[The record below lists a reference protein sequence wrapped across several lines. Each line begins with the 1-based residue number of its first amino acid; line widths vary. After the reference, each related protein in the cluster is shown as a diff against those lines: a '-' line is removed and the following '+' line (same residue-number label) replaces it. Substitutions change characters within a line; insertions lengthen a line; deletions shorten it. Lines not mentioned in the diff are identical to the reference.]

1 MLMAIAFLGYTLP
14 YGQMSFLGAT
24 VITNLL
30 SPFPNVIEWC
40 LGGFTV
46 SNPTIKR
53 FFIFHFILPF
63 VLMALVC
70 LHIFYLHFHSSSNPL
85 RISTNNKIPFFPYLI
100 LKDCFSL
107 FILLAFYFIQCHYG
121 LLSLSHPDN
130 SVPANP
136 LVTPAHIVP
145 EWYFLVQYSILKC
158 IPNKNTGFLGLVT
171 SITFLFLLT
180 ESRNVTTLTSMS
192 TPIASLS
199 LNFLFLITLVFF
211 YIGAQ
216 APTPI
221 YISTARVLTV
231 YYYLLL
237 HCILLTPAGQITQLL
252 CS

>member
-1 MLMAIAFLGYTLP
+1 MLM
-14 YGQMSFLGAT
+14 
-24 VITNLL
+24 
-30 SPFPNVIEWC
+30 
-40 LGGFTV
+40 
-46 SNPTIKR
+46 
-53 FFIFHFILPF
+53 
-63 VLMALVC
+63 LMLMRVDT
-70 LHIFYLHFHSSSNPL
+70 F
-85 RISTNNKIPFFPYLI
+85 
-100 LKDCFSL
+100 CFSL
-107 FILLAFYFIQCHYG
+107 FIILAFYFIQCHCG

-158 IPNKNTGFLGLVT
+158 IPNKNTGFLGLIT

-180 ESRNVTTLTSMS
+180 ESRNVTTLTSIS

-237 HCILLTPAGQITQLL
+237 HCILLTHSLRFATYGGEPFPTPNPSHHFKLIRFATDGGEPKEAHRVPLGLPKQTQRHSPR
-252 CS
+252 CSLPKVANVANTH

>member
-1 MLMAIAFLGYTLP
+1 MQNTASARRRP
-14 YGQMSFLGAT
+14 SHKA
-24 VITNLL
+24 
-30 SPFPNVIEWC
+30 
-40 LGGFTV
+40 
-46 SNPTIKR
+46 
-53 FFIFHFILPF
+53 
-63 VLMALVC
+63 
-70 LHIFYLHFHSSSNPL
+70 
-85 RISTNNKIPFFPYLI
+85 
-100 LKDCFSL
+100 
-107 FILLAFYFIQCHYG
+107 IQCHYG

-237 HCILLTPAGQITQLL
+237 HCILLTHCKNTFLLFIYSCRLGDCGLGDLRSPHAQAPKARGVPSVRVTYHQAVIGALGQKSHKNPW
-252 CS
+252 CE